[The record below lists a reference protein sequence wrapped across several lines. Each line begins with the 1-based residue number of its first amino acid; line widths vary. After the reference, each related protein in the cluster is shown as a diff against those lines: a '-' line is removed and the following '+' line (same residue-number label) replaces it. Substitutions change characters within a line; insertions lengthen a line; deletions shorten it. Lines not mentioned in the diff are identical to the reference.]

1 MMLFYI
7 AIAAGFIYAIR
18 LLLPAKIQNWLSPLK
33 CALFALVLLALLL
46 EDSSLVISGIVPISL
61 LVFGILHLLKK
72 FWHIHIPVLPWAS
85 FVILC
90 FSLAALGSG
99 FVYLSYQFAAAQ
111 PHTGLYYAEAVSESL
126 VPLPAWQVL
135 SYSAYF
141 RCDVLRPLIFAVLT
155 TVTLVILTFD
165 FMRSHCSYVK
175 RFAAS
180 IILGMYCIVAA
191 LAPFIDGGYL
201 LLQENR
207 DAAISS
213 TGVLENVQLDMS
225 TVHNYH
231 SLYGNDMGHIVT
243 ISGEPYRT
251 LWDVSGYESG
261 YLVEFT
267 YLPKSRILLYI
278 GGPDELSAEEE

>member
-1 MMLFYI
+1 MMLFYT
-7 AIAAGFIYAIR
+7 AITVGFICAIR

-33 CALFALVLLALLL
+33 CALFALVLLAVLL
-46 EDSSLVISGIVPISL
+46 EDSVLVILGFVPISL

-72 FWHIHIPVLPWAS
+72 FLHIHIPVFPKAS
-85 FVILC
+85 FIILC

-99 FVYLSYQFAAAQ
+99 FVYLSYQLAAAQ

-126 VPLPAWQVL
+126 VPLPAWQGM
-135 SYSAYF
+135 SYSAYI
-141 RCDVLRPLIFAVLT
+141 RCDVFRPLIFAALT
-155 TVTLVILTFD
+155 AATLVILTFD
-165 FMRSHCSYVK
+165 FLRSNCSYVK
-175 RFAAS
+175 RFVAS

-207 DAAISS
+207 DAAINS
-213 TGVLENVQLDMS
+213 TGVLESVQLDMN

-243 ISGEPYRT
+243 ISGESYRN